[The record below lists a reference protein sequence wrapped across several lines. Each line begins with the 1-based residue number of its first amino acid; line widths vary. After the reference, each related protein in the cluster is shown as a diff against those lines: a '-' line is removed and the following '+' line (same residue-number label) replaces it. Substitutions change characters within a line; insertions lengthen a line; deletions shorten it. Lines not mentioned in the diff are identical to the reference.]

1 MEISKGILTKYQ
13 DMTNLMKNYLD
24 QKFCLEKKSRKDKLM
39 QFVCNDIHTKLNSFV
54 RFCLDLFFSFDIAE
68 RVILMPRIIKLYSNV
83 YLMCVFT
90 DVS

>member
-1 MEISKGILTKYQ
+1 
-13 DMTNLMKNYLD
+13 MKNYLD
-24 QKFCLEKKSRKDKLM
+24 QEFYDEQKVFLRKDK
-39 QFVCNDIHTKLNSFV
+39 FKHSICNDIHTKLNSFV
-54 RFCLDLFFSFDIAE
+54 LFCLDLFFSFDIAE